1 MSHIDYALYESPV
14 GYALFKVV
22 HQQDAVGL
30 KLKETQAAVNDLA
43 KFGKMVQLANFSP
56 FRGHVEALEN
66 INLVSEG
73 IVSDYLKSVLE
84 LNLPKVGKKAKVV
97 LGVSEKNLAGAIK
110 GLFPGLECETADT
123 SDIVG
128 DVIRGIRL
136 HADKLL
142 GGLKYG
148 DVEKAG
154 LGMGHAYSR
163 AKVKFSVTRN
173 DNHIIQASATIDF
186 QDKGVNQFYM
196 RVHEWYGWHF
206 PELVKIVS
214 DNYTYCKLVLA
225 IGDKKSLNDDK
236 LHDIAALV
244 EEDGEK
250 AQAIID
256 AAKVSMGLDI
266 SEADLEI
273 IHGFA
278 EAVVKQA
285 DNRKSTS
292 AYLEKKMSDIAPNLQ
307 TLIGTPVAA
316 RLISHA
322 GSLTNLSKYPAS
334 TLQILGAEKALFRAL
349 KTKSNTPKYG
359 LIYHSSFI
367 GKAGVRNKGR
377 ISRYLANKCSMASR
391 IDNFSE
397 EPSTRFGEALKQ
409 QVEDRLEFYA
419 TGKKPAKNSDVM
431 KGVMDIMDGE
441 DAGSDVE
448 MADVPE
454 PESAKKSKKDKKEK
468 KEKKDKKEKKEKK
481 RKNEDDE
488 EAPAVEEADGEK
500 KKKKKRKSK
509 AADDE

>member
-14 GYALFKVV
+14 GYALFQVV
-22 HQQDAVGL
+22 HQSDAVGL

-43 KFGKMVQLANFSP
+43 KFGKMVKLTNFSP
-56 FRGHVEALEN
+56 FRYVYLACLLPLCHHFTYSVFCFFFHNSGHVEALEN

-73 IVSDYLKSVLE
+73 IVSEYLKSVLE
-84 LNLPKVGKKAKVV
+84 LNLPKAGKKTKVV

-110 GLFPGLECETADT
+110 SEFPGLECETADT

-128 DVIRGIRL
+128 DVIRGLRL

-142 GGLKYG
+142 KDLKPG
-148 DVEKAG
+148 DIEKAG

-163 AKVKFSVTRN
+163 AKVKFSVTKN

-186 QDKGVNQFYM
+186 QDKGVNQFFM
-196 RVHEWYGWHF
+196 RVREWYGWHF
-206 PELVKIVS
+206 PELVKIVP
-214 DNYTYCKLVLA
+214 DNLTYAKLVLA
-225 IGDKKSLNDDK
+225 IGDKKTLNDEK
-236 LHDIAALV
+236 LHDLAAILG
-244 EEDGEK
+244 EDGDK

-266 SEADLEI
+266 AAADLEI
-273 IHGFA
+273 IAGFA

-285 DNRKSTS
+285 ENRKTTS
-292 AYLEKKMSDIAPNLQ
+292 AYLEKKMGHVAPNLQ
-307 TLIGTPVAA
+307 ALIGTPVAA

-397 EPSTRFGEALKQ
+397 EPSTRFGEALRQ

-419 TGKKPAKNSDVM
+419 SGKKPAKNADVM
-431 KGVMDIMDGE
+431 VC
-441 DAGSDVE
+441 
-448 MADVPE
+448 
-454 PESAKKSKKDKKEK
+454 
-468 KEKKDKKEKKEKK
+468 
-481 RKNEDDE
+481 R
-488 EAPAVEEADGEK
+488 
-500 KKKKKRKSK
+500 
-509 AADDE
+509 

>member
-30 KLKETQAAVNDLA
+30 KLKETQAAGADLA
-43 KFGKMVQLANFSP
+43 KFGKMVKLANFSP

-84 LNLPKVGKKAKVV
+84 LNLPQTSGKKSKVV

-110 GLFPGLECETADT
+110 AQFPGLECETADT
-123 SDIVG
+123 NEIVA

-142 GGLKYG
+142 ADLKQG

-154 LGMGHAYSR
+154 LGLGHAYSR

-186 QDKGVNQFYM
+186 QDKGVNQFFM
-196 RVHEWYGWHF
+196 RVREWYGWHF
-206 PELVKIVS
+206 PELVKIVP
-214 DNYTYCKLVLA
+214 DNLTYAKLVLA

-236 LHDIAALV
+236 LHDLAAILA
-244 EEDGEK
+244 EDGDK

-266 SEADLEI
+266 SPADLEI
-273 IHGFA
+273 INGFA
-278 EAVVKQA
+278 TAVVKQA
-285 DNRKSTS
+285 DNRRSTS
-292 AYLEKKMSDIAPNLQ
+292 NYLEKKLHHVAPNLQ
-307 TLIGTPVAA
+307 VLIGTPVAS

-367 GKAGVRNKGR
+367 GKAAVRNKGR

-397 EPSTRFGEALKQ
+397 EPSTHYGEALKQ

-419 TGKKPAKNSDVM
+419 TGKKPAKNADVM
-431 KGVMDIMDGE
+431 KGVMDIIDDGGDNE
-441 DAGSDVE
+441 DEE
-448 MADVPE
+448 MADVPAS
-454 PESAKKSKKDKKEK
+454 ESAKKSKKEK
-468 KEKKDKKEKKEKK
+468 KEKKDKKDKKEK
-481 RKNEDDE
+481 RKHVEDE
-488 EAPAVEEADGEK
+488 EAPAAKEVDGEK